1 MVSTIVNDLGI
12 DLTPK
17 KLFDA
22 LVGKGD
28 FCGVPTTFVLPQTY
42 MNDSGK
48 TVHKLFGKSVPD
60 TEYKDLVV
68 LHDDIDM
75 PLGSIKMT
83 YDRNSAGH
91 KGIESIDNT
100 LKTTKYYRIKV
111 GIIPT
116 GEEGLMRKPNHD
128 KMPNFVTG
136 TFTEGEWEVL
146 QPAIKKV
153 IQTLEI
159 FVKDGPVKAVEFANT
174 K

>member
-1 MVSTIVNDLGI
+1 M
-12 DLTPK
+12 
-17 KLFDA
+17 
-22 LVGKGD
+22 
-28 FCGVPTTFVLPQTY
+28 
-42 MNDSGK
+42 
-48 TVHKLFGKSVPD
+48 
-60 TEYKDLVV
+60 
-68 LHDDIDM
+68 
-75 PLGSIKMT
+75 

-100 LKTTKYYRIKV
+100 LKTTKYYRIKI

-116 GEEGLMRKPNHD
+116 DQEGLMRKPNHD

-153 IQTLEI
+153 IQALEI
-159 FVKDGPVKAVEFANT
+159 FVKNGPVKAIEFANT